1 VSQGYDGGITHLG
14 EWGKA
19 LDFVI
24 TDEEGKSCFGQC
36 AQKEEF
42 YCYNKPVL
50 APADGYIYMISN
62 ITDENAIDNVN
73 TEKNWGNSIVI
84 NHLNGLYTQMSH
96 LKKDSFRVRIGDYVK
111 RGQSWLPAAT
121 RDALPCHIFIFRYS
135 CHRK

>member
-1 VSQGYDGGITHLG
+1 MQRFGQGILFKFQFPFLDRWTVTQGYDGSITHLG

-24 TDEEGKSCFGQC
+24 TDEVGKSCFGQC

-62 ITDENAIDNVN
+62 ISETMPSTA
-73 TEKNWGNSIVI
+73 S
-84 NHLNGLYTQMSH
+84 TQR
-96 LKKDSFRVRIGDYVK
+96 KIGE
-111 RGQSWLPAAT
+111 T
-121 RDALPCHIFIFRYS
+121 ALSSTI
-135 CHRK
+135 